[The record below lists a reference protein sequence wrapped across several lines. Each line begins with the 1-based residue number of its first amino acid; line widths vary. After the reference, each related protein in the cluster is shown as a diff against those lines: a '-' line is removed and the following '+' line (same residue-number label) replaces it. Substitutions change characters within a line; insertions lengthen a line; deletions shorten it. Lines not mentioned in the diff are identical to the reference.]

1 MKKIGKLSKALLYVM
16 LITGLAVTSCKDD
29 DDDGNNNGKT
39 DPNTVAT
46 ANLVAHFPF
55 EDTGEDEVSGTM
67 PVQQPG
73 VAYINGQRGKAYQG
87 SEGAFYLY
95 DLPAASKL
103 KTLKA
108 FTVAMWF
115 YGTPALQGVD
125 AVPGILQLN
134 GTSDA
139 VWGNLMLTQDR
150 MAPEVDSLNIKMVF
164 HKEGVTWNNQFV
176 GFSKP
181 EFTENLWLHLA
192 FTYDNATSKYM
203 VYVNGEPLDL
213 DAGITDRWAEPP
225 EASPRPPLGD
235 LVFNNVTQF
244 VIGGWHAKVT
254 GVASDVWMGNFTG
267 QMDELRLYDKG
278 LTSAEVKSLFDAEVT
293 QLD

>member
-1 MKKIGKLSKALLYVM
+1 MKKIGKLNRALLYVM
-16 LITGLAVTSCKDD
+16 LLAGVAVTSCKDD
-29 DDDGNNNGKT
+29 DDDGNNNGKI
-39 DPNTVAT
+39 DPNTIAT

-55 EDTGEDEVSGTM
+55 ENSGEDVVTDLM
-67 PVQQPG
+67 PAEQPG
-73 VAYINGQRGKAYQG
+73 VAYVNGQRGMAYQG
-87 SEGAFYLY
+87 GAGAHFLY

-103 KTLKA
+103 RDLKG

-115 YGTPALQGVD
+115 YGPPALNGVD
-125 AVPGILQLN
+125 AVPGIIQLN
-134 GTSDA
+134 GTSDP

-181 EFTENLWLHLA
+181 EFTENLWIHLVFA
-192 FTYDNATSKYM
+192 YNNSSSKYM

-213 DAGITDRWAEPP
+213 EAGITDRWAEPP

-235 LVFNNVTQF
+235 LVFADVTQF

-254 GVASDVWMGNFTG
+254 GLMNEVWMGNFTG

-278 LTSAEVKSLFDAEVT
+278 LTAAEVQSLFEAEVT